1 MTAQGGS
8 PSRRVLV
15 IEDSVDAAEI
25 MAELLTRRG
34 HEVRIAHDGATG
46 LGLARSF
53 HPEVILLDIG
63 LPDIDGYAVAHRL
76 RGEGLG
82 GDLLVALT
90 GYGEAE
96 DRERARKAGF
106 DRHLTKPVD
115 PDALIALFEAAT
127 SGAAPPPP
135 ARKML

>member
-1 MTAQGGS
+1 MTATDGS
-8 PSRRVLV
+8 PSRRVLI

-25 MAELLTRRG
+25 MGEMLGRRG
-34 HEVRIAHDGATG
+34 HEIRIAHDGATG
-46 LGLARSF
+46 LSVARSF
-53 HPEVILLDIG
+53 HPHVILLDIG
-63 LPDIDGYAVAHRL
+63 LPDIDGYTVAHRL
-76 RGEGLG
+76 RGEALG

-115 PDALIALFEAAT
+115 PDALIALFDAAAP
-127 SGAAPPPP
+127 GAA
-135 ARKML
+135 